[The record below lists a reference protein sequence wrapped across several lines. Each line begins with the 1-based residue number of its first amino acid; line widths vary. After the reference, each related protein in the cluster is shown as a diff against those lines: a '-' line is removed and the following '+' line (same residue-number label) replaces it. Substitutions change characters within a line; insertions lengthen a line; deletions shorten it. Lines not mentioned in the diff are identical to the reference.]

1 MMHQLSHL
9 SAAQESL
16 YRNLRVAIVVPC
28 HNEEVTVGVVIDSF
42 RDAMPQA
49 SIHIFD
55 NLSTDRTAAIARSK
69 GVEVW
74 HVGHKGKGNVVR
86 RMFADVDADVYVM
99 VDGDAT
105 YHAPSVCRLVDT
117 LIDARMDMV
126 VGSRVEQERGVGEA
140 YRPGHRI
147 GNQLLTGSV
156 QMIFGGAFTD
166 MLSGYRAFSR
176 RYAKSFPAMSRGFE
190 IETEL
195 TVHALELRMPCAE
208 IDTPYGARPE
218 GSASKLSTYRDGWR
232 ILMTIGRLVV
242 SEKPLQFFGLL
253 GCVLLLT
260 AVGIAS
266 PIVLE
271 YFETGM
277 VRRFPTLSLVTV
289 FVLSAAV
296 SFVCGLILHTVT
308 HMRRELKRFAYLAI
322 AGIGIARQ

>member
-1 MMHQLSHL
+1 MHQLCR
-9 SAAQESL
+9 QTITKEFL
-16 YRNLRVAIVVPC
+16 YRNLHVAVVVPC
-28 HNEEVTVGVVIDSF
+28 HNEEVTVGIVIDSF
-42 RDAMPQA
+42 RAALPQA

-55 NLSTDRTAAIARSK
+55 NLSTDETAAIARSK
-69 GVEVW
+69 GAHVW

-126 VGSRVEQERGVGEA
+126 VGSRVEEERGIGET
-140 YRPGHRI
+140 YRPGHRF
-147 GNQLLTGSV
+147 GNQLLTGAV
-156 QMIFGGAFTD
+156 QMIFGGTFTD

-176 RYAKSFPAMSRGFE
+176 RYAKSFPAMSKGFE

-218 GSASKLSTYRDGWR
+218 GSSSKLSTYRDGWR
-232 ILMTIGRLVV
+232 ILVTIGRLVV

-253 GCVLLLT
+253 GSLLLLI

-271 YFETGM
+271 YFETGV

-289 FVLSAAV
+289 FLLSATV

-308 HMRRELKRFAYLAI
+308 HMRRELKRFAYLTI
-322 AGIGIARQ
+322 SGIGAAKP

>member
-1 MMHQLSHL
+1 MHQLPHSTV
-9 SAAQESL
+9 SQESF
-16 YRNLRVAIVVPC
+16 YRGLRIAIVVPC
-28 HNEEVTVGVVIDSF
+28 HNEEVTVGAVIDGF
-42 RDAMPQA
+42 RAVMPQA
-49 SIHIFD
+49 SVHIFD
-55 NLSTDRTAAIARSK
+55 NLSTDQTAAVARSK
-69 GVEVW
+69 DAHVW
-74 HVGHKGKGNVVR
+74 HVGYKGKGNVVR
-86 RMFADVDADVYVM
+86 RIFADVDADIYVM

-105 YHAPSVCRLVDT
+105 YHASSVCRLVDT

-126 VGSRVEQERGVGEA
+126 VGSRVEEEQSTGEA
-140 YRPGHRI
+140 YRSGHRF
-147 GNQLLTGSV
+147 GNRLLTGCV

-218 GSASKLSTYRDGWR
+218 GSISKLSTYRDGWR
-232 ILMTIGRLVV
+232 ILMTIGRLVM

-253 GCVLLLT
+253 GGLLLLT
-260 AVGIAS
+260 AVGISS
-266 PIVLE
+266 PIVFE
-271 YFETGM
+271 YLETGM

-289 FVLSAAV
+289 FLLSATV

-308 HMRRELKRFAYLAI
+308 HMRQELKRFAYLAVP
-322 AGIGIARQ
+322 GIGAAKQ

>member
-1 MMHQLSHL
+1 MHTISVQNYRK
-9 SAAQESL
+9 ESL
-16 YRNLRVAIVVPC
+16 YRGLHVAILVPC
-28 HNEEVTVGVVIDSF
+28 HNEEITVGSVIDDF
-42 RDAMPQA
+42 RAALPQA

-55 NLSTDRTAAIARSK
+55 NLSTDQTASIARAK
-69 GVEVW
+69 GAYVW
-74 HVGHKGKGNVVR
+74 HVGYKGKGNVVR

-105 YHAPSVCRLVDT
+105 YHAPSVCRLVDK
-117 LIDARMDMV
+117 LIDERMDMV
-126 VGSRVEQERGVGEA
+126 VGSRVENAVGRASEV
-140 YRPGHRI
+140 YRPGHRF
-147 GNQLLTGSV
+147 GNQLLTGCV
-156 QMIFGGAFTD
+156 QLIFGGAFTD

-176 RYAKSFPAMSRGFE
+176 RYAKSFPAMSKGFE

-218 GSASKLSTYRDGWR
+218 GSSSKLSTYRDGWR

-253 GCVLLLT
+253 GVLAMLM
-260 AVGIAS
+260 AIGIAG
-266 PIVLE
+266 PIVME
-271 YFETGM
+271 FFDTGL

-289 FVLSAAV
+289 FLLSAAA
-296 SFVCGLILHTVT
+296 SFMCGLILHTVT

-322 AGIGIARQ
+322 PCIAS